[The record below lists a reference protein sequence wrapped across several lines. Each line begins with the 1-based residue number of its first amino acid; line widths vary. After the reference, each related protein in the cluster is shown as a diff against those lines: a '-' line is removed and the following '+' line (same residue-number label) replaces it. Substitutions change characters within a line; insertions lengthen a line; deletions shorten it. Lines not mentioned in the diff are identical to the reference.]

1 MVDNIN
7 NLINPQDLAEAKQ
20 AGLRNKI
27 ENERLDINNL
37 PQLPQGAV
45 DAIQEAGM
53 NLKMEVTDLL
63 DELKNLNSKDP
74 RYVDI
79 KKEVT
84 DKKGVMQSWKQAF
97 NSFQVAKQEFYK
109 NLFSYSKANDP
120 MSIAQLADYFSENH
134 MGFKISDK
142 VGILANDG
150 SFVTLNEIIS
160 MGNKLMLPAN
170 KERNLL
176 MQQAFEIEDSIARK
190 GIQSINMRQIDHKLY
205 LQRTDTADG
214 EGGVDPDI
222 PKEYALSSMYD
233 DPEWIG
239 WAEENQ
245 IDTPMIANIVRV
257 GSGTEF
263 RDIVAPVLVRYD
275 KEVKIQPSIDA
286 GVQRYEL
293 ISTPVEQIGEQSVE
307 QPTQ

>member
-1 MVDNIN
+1 MADDMS

-37 PQLPQGAV
+37 PQLPQGATN
-45 DAIQEAGM
+45 AIQEAGM
-53 NLKMEVTDLL
+53 QLKMHVTGLL

-74 RYVDI
+74 RYVDV
-79 KKEVT
+79 KKEIT
-84 DKKGVMQSWKQAF
+84 DKKGIMQSWKQAF
-97 NSFQVAKQEFYK
+97 NSFQIAKQEFYK

-120 MSIAQLADYFSENH
+120 MSIAKLADYFSENH
-134 MGFKISDK
+134 LGFKISDK
-142 VGILANDG
+142 VGMLTNDG
-150 SFVTLNEIIS
+150 GFIPLNEIVS

-176 MQQAFEIEDSIARK
+176 MQQAFSIEDTIARK
-190 GIQSINMRQIDHKLY
+190 GMQSTNMRQIDHKLY

-214 EGGVDPDI
+214 EGGVDPEI
-222 PKEYALSSMYD
+222 PKEYALSTMYD

-239 WAEENQ
+239 WAEQNKV
-245 IDTPMIANIVRV
+245 DTPMMANIVRT

-263 RDIVAPVLVRYD
+263 RDIIAPVLIRFD
-275 KEVKIQPSIDA
+275 MEVKIQPSIDA
-286 GVQRYEL
+286 GIQRYDL
-293 ISTPVEQIGEQSVE
+293 TSSPVEQAGEE

>member
-1 MVDNIN
+1 MADDMS

-37 PQLPQGAV
+37 PQLPQGATN
-45 DAIQEAGM
+45 AIQEAGM
-53 NLKMEVTDLL
+53 QLKMHVTGLL

-74 RYVDI
+74 RYVDV
-79 KKEVT
+79 KKEIT
-84 DKKGVMQSWKQAF
+84 DKKGIMQSWKQAF
-97 NSFQVAKQEFYK
+97 NSFQIAKQEFYK

-134 MGFKISDK
+134 LGFKISDK
-142 VGILANDG
+142 VGMLTNDG
-150 SFVTLNEIIS
+150 GFIPLNEIVSI
-160 MGNKLMLPAN
+160 GNKLMLPAN

-176 MQQAFEIEDSIARK
+176 MQQAFSIEDTIARK
-190 GIQSINMRQIDHKLY
+190 GMQSTNMRQIDHKLY

-214 EGGVDPDI
+214 EGGVDPEI
-222 PKEYALSSMYD
+222 PKEYALSTMYD
-233 DPEWIG
+233 DPEWMG
-239 WAEENQ
+239 WAEQNKV
-245 IDTPMIANIVRV
+245 DTPMMANIVRT

-263 RDIVAPVLVRYD
+263 RDIIAPVLIRFD
-275 KEVKIQPSIDA
+275 MEVKIQPSIDA
-286 GVQRYEL
+286 GIQRYDL
-293 ISTPVEQIGEQSVE
+293 TSSPVEQAGEE

>member
-1 MVDNIN
+1 MANNAD

-37 PQLPQGAV
+37 PQLPQGATNAV
-45 DAIQEAGM
+45 QDAGM
-53 NLKMEVTDLL
+53 ELKMYITGLL
-63 DELKNLNSKDP
+63 DELKNLSSKDP

-79 KKEVT
+79 KKDIT
-84 DKKGVMQSWKQAF
+84 DQKGVMESWKKAF
-97 NSFQVAKQEFYK
+97 NSFQIAKQEFYK

-134 MGFKISDK
+134 LGFQINEK
-142 VGILANDG
+142 VGMLTNDG
-150 SFVTLNEIIS
+150 SFVPLNEIVS

-176 MQQAFEIEDSIARK
+176 MQQAFSIEDTIARK
-190 GIQSINMRQIDHKLY
+190 GMQSTNMRQIDHKLY

-214 EGGVDPDI
+214 EGGVDPEI
-222 PKEYALSSMYD
+222 PKEYALSTMYD
-233 DPEWIG
+233 DPEWMG
-239 WAEENQ
+239 WAEQNKV
-245 IDTPMIANIVRV
+245 DTPMMVNIVRA

-263 RDIVAPVLVRYD
+263 RDIVAPVLIRFD
-275 KEVKIQPSIDA
+275 MEVKIQPSIDA

-293 ISTPVEQIGEQSVE
+293 TSSPVEQIDEE

>member
-1 MVDNIN
+1 MANNAD

-37 PQLPQGAV
+37 PQLPQGATNAV
-45 DAIQEAGM
+45 QDAGM
-53 NLKMEVTDLL
+53 ELKMYITGLL
-63 DELKNLNSKDP
+63 DELKNLSSKDP

-79 KKEVT
+79 KKDIT
-84 DKKGVMQSWKQAF
+84 DQKGVMESWKKAF
-97 NSFQVAKQEFYK
+97 NSFQIAKQEFYK

-134 MGFKISDK
+134 LGFQINEK
-142 VGILANDG
+142 VGMLTNDG
-150 SFVTLNEIIS
+150 GFILLDEIVS

-176 MQQAFEIEDSIARK
+176 MQQAFSIEDTIARK
-190 GIQSINMRQIDHKLY
+190 GMQSTNMRQIDHKLY

-214 EGGVDPDI
+214 EGGVDPEI
-222 PKEYALSSMYD
+222 PKEYALSTMYD
-233 DPEWIG
+233 DPEWMG
-239 WAEENQ
+239 WAEQNKV
-245 IDTPMIANIVRV
+245 DTPMMVNIVRA

-263 RDIVAPVLVRYD
+263 RDIVAPVLIRFD
-275 KEVKIQPSIDA
+275 MEVKIQPSIDA

-293 ISTPVEQIGEQSVE
+293 TSSPVEQIDEE

>member
-1 MVDNIN
+1 MADDMS

-37 PQLPQGAV
+37 PQLPQGATN
-45 DAIQEAGM
+45 AIQEAGM
-53 NLKMEVTDLL
+53 QLKMHVTGLL

-74 RYVDI
+74 RYVDV
-79 KKEVT
+79 KKEIT
-84 DKKGVMQSWKQAF
+84 DKKGIMQSWKQAF
-97 NSFQVAKQEFYK
+97 NSFQIAKQEFYK

-134 MGFKISDK
+134 LGFKIGDK
-142 VGILANDG
+142 VGMLTNDG
-150 SFVTLNEIIS
+150 GFIPLNEIVSI
-160 MGNKLMLPAN
+160 GNKLMLPAN

-176 MQQAFEIEDSIARK
+176 MQQAFSIEDTIARK
-190 GIQSINMRQIDHKLY
+190 GMQSTNMRQIDHKLY

-214 EGGVDPDI
+214 EGGVDPEI
-222 PKEYALSSMYD
+222 PKEYALSTMYD
-233 DPEWIG
+233 DPEWMG
-239 WAEENQ
+239 WAEQNKV
-245 IDTPMIANIVRV
+245 DTPMMANIVRT

-263 RDIVAPVLVRYD
+263 RDIIAPVLIRFD
-275 KEVKIQPSIDA
+275 MEVKIQPSIDA
-286 GVQRYEL
+286 GIQRYDL
-293 ISTPVEQIGEQSVE
+293 TSSPVEQAGEE